1 MPPQLKRPNALPA
14 TPTLAVVSP
23 AAASPPEV
31 LAQGTEALRQAGFNP
46 VLLPHAGGSYRGYL
60 AAPDADRLADL
71 THALTSPE
79 FDAVLL
85 ARGGY
90 GCTRLLPHLPWEQ
103 LATLPPKLVMG
114 FSDATALLVALHHK
128 LGWAG
133 LYSPMLTSNLAP
145 NPEASPHATQAT
157 WDGWLQWLK
166 PTTPPNL
173 AITNHDPYTCLRAGQ
188 AHGPVMVGNLTLLA
202 ALCGTPWQPN
212 LTGYILVIEDWK
224 ERYYSLDRQ
233 WVQLEQAGLLNGI
246 AGLLLADFSFCDAEA
261 ESFGYSLAEHWAWLT
276 QGLNV
281 PVGYGFSV
289 GHGQLT
295 SSLPIGLTAQF
306 DATTGTLAY
315 TQPLWV

>member
-1 MPPQLKRPNALPA
+1 
-14 TPTLAVVSP
+14 
-23 AAASPPEV
+23 V
-31 LAQGTEALRQAGFNP
+31 LAKGAEALRRAGFNP
-46 VLLPHAGGSYRGYL
+46 ILLPHAGQSYRGYL

-71 THALTSPE
+71 VHALTSPE

-90 GCTRLLPHLPWEQ
+90 GCTRLLPYLPWEQ

-145 NPEASPHATQAT
+145 NPQASPQASQAT
-157 WDGWLQWLK
+157 WEAWLQWLK
-166 PTTPPNL
+166 PASPPNL
-173 AITNHDPYTCLRAGQ
+173 TIANHDPYTCLRSGQ
-188 AHGPVMVGNLTLLA
+188 AHGSVMVGNLTLLA
-202 ALCGTPWQPN
+202 ALCGTPWQPD

-233 WVQLEQAGLLNGI
+233 WVQLDQAGLLNGI
-246 AGLLLADFSFCDAEA
+246 AGLLLADFSFCDTEA
-261 ESFGYSLAEHWAWLT
+261 ESFGYSLAEQWAWLT

-295 SSLPIGLTAQF
+295 ASLPIGLTANF
-306 DATTGTLAY
+306 DANAGTLTY
-315 TQPLWV
+315 TQPLWLT